1 MGLEFKVVYRKG
13 KDNVAVDALLR
24 MHHLFA
30 I

>member
-13 KDNVAVDALLR
+13 KDNMAADALLR
-24 MHHLFA
+24 MRHLFA